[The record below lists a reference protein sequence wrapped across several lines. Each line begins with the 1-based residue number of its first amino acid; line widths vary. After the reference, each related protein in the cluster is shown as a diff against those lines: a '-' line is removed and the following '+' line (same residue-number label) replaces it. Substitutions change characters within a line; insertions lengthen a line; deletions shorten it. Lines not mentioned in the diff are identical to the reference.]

1 MACGLRAPGTVTRM
15 ETSGRRGS
23 PPPAPAK
30 TTRRRAGGAADLA
43 DVDRERLRE
52 TFNQAAEL
60 YQRARPEYP
69 DELFGDLIRVAGLVP
84 GARLLEVG
92 CATGKATVPLAR
104 RGFRITCVELGP
116 ELAAAARRNLQ
127 GAGLGAGVIE
137 ANFEE
142 WRPPGGEHFALVYAA
157 TAWHWI
163 DPARR
168 YRLAWQV
175 LRPGGHLAFWEGT
188 HVLPDGGDRF
198 FDEIQ
203 EVYEEIGEGLPPGAV
218 RPVPGQLPDQSVD
231 IEASGLFSVVCVR
244 QYDWER
250 VYDAEGYI
258 ELLDTFSGHIGMAPW
273 QRERLYGEIRRRLA
287 GRPSGTLRRHWGAA
301 LHVARRR

>member
-1 MACGLRAPGTVTRM
+1 MENLAGGSVPRLR
-15 ETSGRRGS
+15 
-23 PPPAPAK
+23 PPK
-30 TTRRRAGGAADLA
+30 TTRRRARGAADLA

-52 TFNQAAEL
+52 TFNQAAAR

-69 DELFGDLIRVAGLVP
+69 GELFDDLVSVAGLAP

-127 GAGLGAGVIE
+127 GAGLGAEVIE

-142 WRPPGGEHFALVYAA
+142 WRPPGGELFDLVYAA

-175 LRPGGHLAFWEGT
+175 LRPGGHLAFWEGS
-188 HVLPDGGDRF
+188 HVLPDGGDPF
-198 FDEIQ
+198 FDELQ

-218 RPVPGQLPDQSVD
+218 RPVPGQLTDLSAD

-258 ELLDTFSGHIGMAPW
+258 ELLGTFSGHIAMAPW

-287 GRPSGTLRRHWGAA
+287 GRPSGTVRRHWGAA

>member
-1 MACGLRAPGTVTRM
+1 M
-15 ETSGRRGS
+15 
-23 PPPAPAK
+23 
-30 TTRRRAGGAADLA
+30 A
-43 DVDRERLRE
+43 DVDREQLRQ
-52 TFNQAAEL
+52 TFNQAADL

-69 DELFGDLIRVAGLVP
+69 DELFGDLVKAAGLAP
-84 GARLLEVG
+84 GDRLLEVG

-116 ELAAAARRNLQ
+116 ELAAAARRNLD
-127 GAGLGAGVIE
+127 GLGAEVIE
-137 ANFEE
+137 ASFED
-142 WRPPGGEHFALVYAA
+142 WQPPGGELFDLVYAA

-168 YRLAWQV
+168 YQLAWRV
-175 LRPGGHLAFWEGT
+175 LRPGGHLAFWDGS
-188 HVLPDGGDRF
+188 HVLPDGGDPF

-218 RPVPGQLPDQSVD
+218 RPVPGRLTDQSAD

-250 VYDAEGYI
+250 VYDADGYI
-258 ELLDTFSGHIGMAPW
+258 ELLDTFSGHIVMAPW
-273 QRERLYGEIRRRLA
+273 QRERLYGEIRRRLS
-287 GRPSGTLRRHWGAA
+287 GRPSGTLRRHWGAV
-301 LHVARRR
+301 LHVARRS